1 MFTTSFF
8 EKIMEIYFITTSY
21 FSQIYFIITSYIKYG
36 WLWWRIVDTDFMP
49 YFAIWSWYTFIYGG
63 FFYWF
68 LCLQH
73 GEHWPCVTR
82 HVSKLLPFRVLIRS
96 SLVLILLHC
105 TYLAQN
111 GEKRIGRLEET
122 FSAIFATL
130 CLTERQKN
138 GIAGHLWPNQGG
150 NWPFC
155 WIWLTFCLPRVVT
168 VPSCIHTESFLL
180 APRLL
185 NLTGFQEMVHC
196 PTCTLLFYIFYWEQN
211 FPKTRVLS
219 KNIEY
224 AKTVD
229 FIFIFVLCFEFQ
241 CQEPFIFHQKFI
253 FLVNMSTN
261 SEFEFDDDPFFKYSI
276 LL

>member
-1 MFTTSFF
+1 MLTNLLLLLLILVASSV
-8 EKIMEIYFITTSY
+8 KKPGNIQISY
-21 FSQIYFIITSYIKYG
+21 FRVFINLYTYTIFCHLLMIHTEGFCIQYYLSYLSNLKSVP
-36 WLWWRIVDTDFMP
+36 RN
-49 YFAIWSWYTFIYGG
+49 
-63 FFYWF
+63 
-68 LCLQH
+68 
-73 GEHWPCVTR
+73 GEHWPRVTR

-219 KNIEY
+219 KNIGY

-253 FLVNMSTN
+253 FLVICLHQ
-261 SEFEFDDDPFFKYSI
+261 KYSQLYKCKI
-276 LL
+276 